1 MYFFFIKTILVFL
14 EAQKVLLS
22 ETSHYSCRVCRGK
35 DRNRQ
40 YRIVRTDSLYIQ
52 TQLPQPFPWKRC
64 FDEICKIRG
73 IALVL
78 ESHLIKLYVY
88 SVQIY
93 KKKAPALVFSCEF
106 REITAF
112 LQNNCGLLLLD
123 SDCFIHSPSSLL
135 IIQAS

>member
-64 FDEICKIRG
+64 FDKICKIRRR
-73 IALVL
+73 ALVL

-93 KKKAPALVFSCEF
+93 LKKRHQHWCFLVNLEK
-106 REITAF
+106 
-112 LQNNCGLLLLD
+112 LQRFYRTTLGYGFWTVIASSILLLL
-123 SDCFIHSPSSLL
+123 SS
-135 IIQAS
+135 